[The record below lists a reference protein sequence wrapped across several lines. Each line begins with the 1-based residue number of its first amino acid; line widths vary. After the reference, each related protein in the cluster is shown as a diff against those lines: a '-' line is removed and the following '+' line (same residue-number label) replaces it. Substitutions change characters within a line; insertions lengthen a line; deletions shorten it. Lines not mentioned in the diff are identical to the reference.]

1 MTETGKPEA
10 RDSGEIGAAAAGA
23 GLTSGLV
30 LIMAAASGVFVANI
44 YYNQP
49 ILADI
54 ARTFGAT
61 PAAVNLVPTLTQAG
75 YAIGLL
81 LLAPLGDRFDRR
93 KLILIQLVLLC
104 LSLVAAALSPTL
116 AVLCA
121 ASLAVGVTATIVQ
134 QLVPFAAQLAPAES
148 RGRIVG
154 TVMSGLLLGILLG
167 RAVSGT
173 IAAHGGWRAVFW
185 AAAALSAGA
194 GAVLAARLP
203 SSKPTTE
210 MSYPALLGSLWRLLR
225 TQPALREAS
234 AEGALLFAAFSAFW
248 STLVLLLES
257 DAYRLGSEAAGLFGI
272 VGAVGALAA
281 PVVGRLADRGGPR
294 RVIGAAILCV
304 ALSFAIFGGFGT
316 SMAGL
321 VLGVILLDLGVQAA
335 QVSNQ
340 TRIYAM
346 LPKARSRLN
355 TVYMTI
361 YFLGGSAGSAAAAI
375 AWKWDGWT
383 GVSLLGFAL
392 AAAALAV
399 HAAGGSRSLAGRD
412 DRIPVVRRS

>member
-75 YAIGLL
+75 YALGLL

-93 KLILIQLVLLC
+93 KLILVQLVLLC

-121 ASLAVGVTATIVQ
+121 ASLAIGVTATIVQ

-173 IAAHGGWRAVFW
+173 
-185 AAAALSAGA
+185 
-194 GAVLAARLP
+194 
-203 SSKPTTE
+203 
-210 MSYPALLGSLWRLLR
+210 
-225 TQPALREAS
+225 
-234 AEGALLFAAFSAFW
+234 
-248 STLVLLLES
+248 
-257 DAYRLGSEAAGLFGI
+257 
-272 VGAVGALAA
+272 
-281 PVVGRLADRGGPR
+281 
-294 RVIGAAILCV
+294 
-304 ALSFAIFGGFGT
+304 
-316 SMAGL
+316 
-321 VLGVILLDLGVQAA
+321 
-335 QVSNQ
+335 
-340 TRIYAM
+340 
-346 LPKARSRLN
+346 
-355 TVYMTI
+355 
-361 YFLGGSAGSAAAAI
+361 
-375 AWKWDGWT
+375 
-383 GVSLLGFAL
+383 
-392 AAAALAV
+392 
-399 HAAGGSRSLAGRD
+399 
-412 DRIPVVRRS
+412 